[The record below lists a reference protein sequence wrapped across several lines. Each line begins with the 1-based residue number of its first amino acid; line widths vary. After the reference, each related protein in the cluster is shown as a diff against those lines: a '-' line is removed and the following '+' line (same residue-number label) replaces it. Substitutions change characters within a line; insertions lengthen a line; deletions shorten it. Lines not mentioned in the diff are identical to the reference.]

1 MVSYC
6 LPPHHR
12 WRWDKDPLPDT
23 SISVS
28 ADDFTLRKRGLLVAA
43 VLFITGIIILTSESG
58 AWAERAPRLGAGRS
72 GLPGQGHETPWA
84 KLCKLRFP
92 TEKPRLSFEP
102 ARWKRAGREPLL
114 VAAGL
119 SQQGALFPGSTPL
132 PLIILVFLGLCMWWY
147 PDERDKQTQTEK
159 THRLRR
165 LLRVHHTL
173 LHCKPRASFICEMR
187 K

>member
-1 MVSYC
+1 MRTTPSTMVSYR

-12 WRWDKDPLPDT
+12 WRWDKGPLPDT

-92 TEKPRLSFEP
+92 TAPSLPCGSRLAPLGASSGCSWAESAGGAVPREHAASPYHLSLP
-102 ARWKRAGREPLL
+102 GL
-114 VAAGL
+114 VH
-119 SQQGALFPGSTPL
+119 
-132 PLIILVFLGLCMWWY
+132 V
-147 PDERDKQTQTEK
+147 
-159 THRLRR
+159 
-165 LLRVHHTL
+165 VV
-173 LHCKPRASFICEMR
+173 PR
-187 K
+187 